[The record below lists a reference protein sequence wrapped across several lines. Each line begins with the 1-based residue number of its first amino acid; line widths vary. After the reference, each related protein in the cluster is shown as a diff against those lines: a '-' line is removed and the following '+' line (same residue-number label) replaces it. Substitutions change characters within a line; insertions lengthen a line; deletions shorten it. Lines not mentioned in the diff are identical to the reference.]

1 MARTPVRSLLLV
13 AGLVAFGFRACSFV
27 SGPTSRS
34 PVATEGF
41 LAVSTSAAVAA
52 LGAAPVFAEELP
64 PDEIYNRKVLEA
76 ASYCLIFSAFLVG
89 LVIFQARKLVE
100 NRWLN

>member
-1 MARTPVRSLLLV
+1 MAHTPIRSLLLV
-13 AGLVAFGFRACSFV
+13 AGLIALGLRACTFV
-27 SGPTSRS
+27 TGPARS
-34 PVATEGF
+34 PTVTDGF
-41 LAVSTSAAVAA
+41 LAASVSASAAA

-64 PDEIYNRKVLEA
+64 PDEVYNRKVLEA
-76 ASYCLIFSAFLVG
+76 GSYVLIFSASSVG

>member
-1 MARTPVRSLLLV
+1 MARSSQLLRSLCLAVV
-13 AGLVAFGFRACSFV
+13 AWCGFHCAFVPAPGAATRL
-27 SGPTSRS
+27 
-34 PVATEGF
+34 TEGH
-41 LAVSTSAAVAA
+41 LVSAATSSGAMILA
-52 LGAAPVFAEELP
+52 AAPALAEELP

-100 NRWLN
+100 NKWLN

>member
-1 MARTPVRSLLLV
+1 MARAPVRSLLLL
-13 AGLVAFGFRACSFV
+13 AGLVAFGWQACTFV
-27 SGPTSRS
+27 TGPAPRTVEGS
-34 PVATEGF
+34 EGF
-41 LAVSTSAAVAA
+41 LAIAAAA
-52 LGAAPVFAEELP
+52 GTATLAAAPVFAEELP

-100 NRWLN
+100 NKWLN